1 MGEINIIGEITP
13 DTLVN
18 VLAQARAIPS
28 DSKEITL
35 NIDSP
40 GGNEAVSDKIAS
52 FLDTLGKQITTVQTG
67 IVASA
72 AVKLFLKG
80 SVRKANANFPF
91 LIHNTHIDPKDISVN
106 LDANNS
112 QALSAMLQ
120 ESRNGLASFY
130 ATATGNNIQAIIAVM
145 DQDQP
150 MNASQALALGFATE
164 VTNEIPILAK
174 LNMSKIQEI
183 IDKIKANLAPVA
195 PAPAPAPIVASYE
208 VGKPAPDLKEGE
220 NPQPDGSVIVVE
232 AGLVKEIKPKAEPVA
247 APSMAQ
253 FSALETSVTAL
264 AEQVGNL
271 SGLLKAKV
279 ESEAKLE
286 ASLKKANIKEDNQI
300 IIVDNPHLSL
310 VDIDTTLA
318 RLKARFGQKIRK
330 VAIDYLNQIEVV
342 DKYDWKAQIGISSK
356 LKELANKHDVIL
368 AVPYQVDIQ

>member
-28 DSKEITL
+28 DSKEITV

-52 FLDTLGKQITTVQTG
+52 FLDTLGRQITTVQTG

-174 LNMSKIQEI
+174 LNMNKIQEI

-220 NPQPDGSVIVVE
+220 NQQPDGSVIVVE
-232 AGLVKEIKPKAEPVA
+232 AGLVKEIKPKAEPMQ

-286 ASLKKANIKEDNQI
+286 ASLTEIKNQI
-300 IIVDNPHLSL
+300 KGKHEPK
-310 VDIDTTLA
+310 T
-318 RLKARFGQKIRK
+318 K
-330 VAIDYLNQIEVV
+330 
-342 DKYDWKAQIGISSK
+342 GINEPSK
-356 LKELANKHDVIL
+356 LSPADQYLQRK
-368 AVPYQVDIQ
+368 